1 MKKQLLFIALLG
13 FFTSLT
19 SAADLYVRDFGA
31 GGAYS
36 TVSAA
41 ITAASDGD
49 RIIIR
54 PKSGGIPYLEN
65 LVVNKSLSFV
75 SETNFA
81 KYLIQGNI
89 SITPAAGRVI
99 TFSNLNLTSGI
110 TVTAATTGGRATVNV
125 FNCAIGGDINT
136 QQSNVSLYA
145 SGNTI
150 TSSIYFTHGRI
161 TGNSCFNIGLSTSAT
176 DSSPATDDIE
186 IIANVVSYSANAID
200 FNQKNYN
207 FKVLNNFLTNGYI
220 NISAV
225 KNGGSNEI
233 RNNVVNST
241 SGSTYYPI
249 FISLSTG
256 NTGFI
261 SVLNNVLN
269 YSYTSS
275 SYKIYSA
282 STLAS
287 VYAFYNMTS
296 SSFVTT
302 GVSSQ
307 SSNVSNASITVNTST
322 YTVTGANV
330 NAGYPEDDYAD
341 IDLTRNDIGNYGG
354 SNSWANYW
362 PTSVGNKP
370 QVNYLNTPRRIFVGT
385 STMNATGAGHSK

>member
-1 MKKQLLFIALLG
+1 MKKQVLFIAIVSL
-13 FFTSLT
+13 FTTLA
-19 SAADLYVRDFGA
+19 SAADLYVRDFGS

-36 TVSAA
+36 TISAA
-41 ITAASDGD
+41 ITAATDGD

-81 KYLIQGNI
+81 KYLVQGTI
-89 SITPAAGRVI
+89 SITPVAGRVI
-99 TFSNLNLTSGI
+99 TFSNLNLTNGI

-125 FNCAIGGDINT
+125 FNSAIGADINT

-145 SGNTI
+145 SGNTV
-150 TSSIYFTHGRI
+150 TGSFYFTHGRI
-161 TGNSCFNIGLSTSAT
+161 TGNNCFNIGLSTSAI

-186 IIANVVSYSANAID
+186 IIANVVNYSANAID

-207 FKVLNNFLTNGYI
+207 FKVLNNFLPNGYI
-220 NISAV
+220 NISAI

-233 RNNVVNST
+233 RNNVVNSL

-249 FISLSTG
+249 YVSLSSG

-261 SVLNNVLN
+261 SVLNNILN
-269 YSYTSS
+269 YTMSS
-275 SYKIYSA
+275 VKVYNANSG
-282 STLAS
+282 LAS
-287 VYAFYNMTS
+287 VYAFYNMSSTTFSTS
-296 SSFVTT
+296 GIT
-302 GVSSQ
+302 SQ
-307 SSNVSNASITVNTST
+307 SSNSVSSSLVLNNTT

-341 IDLTRNDIGNYGG
+341 IDLTRNDIGNWGG
-354 SNSWANYW
+354 SNSWGNYW
-362 PTSVGNKP
+362 PSTAGNKP

>member
-13 FFTSLT
+13 LFTSLT

-81 KYLIQGNI
+81 KYLIQGTI

-99 TFSNLNLTSGI
+99 TFSNLNLTVGI
-110 TVTAATTGGRATVNV
+110 TVTAATTGGRATLNV
-125 FNCAIGGDINT
+125 FNSTLGSDLNASLANI
-136 QQSNVSLYA
+136 SLYA
-145 SGNTI
+145 SGNVI
-150 TSSIYFTHGRI
+150 TGNIYFTHGRI
-161 TGNSCFNIGLSTSAT
+161 TANNCYMIALTSGGT
-176 DSSPATDDIE
+176 DSSLATDDVE
-186 IIANVVSYSANAID
+186 IIANMSNYSANAID
-200 FNQKNYN
+200 LNQRNYN
-207 FKVLNNFLTNGYI
+207 FKVLNNFIPYGYV
-220 NISAV
+220 SVSGV

-233 RNNVVNST
+233 RNNVVNNSN
-241 SGSTYYPI
+241 GSTYPI
-249 FISLSTG
+249 YVSLSSG

-261 SVLNNVLN
+261 SVLNNILN
-269 YSYTSS
+269 YTSS
-275 SYKIYSA
+275 TVKVYNGTSA
-282 STLAS
+282 LAS
-287 VYAFYNMTS
+287 VYAFYNMSS
-296 SSFVTT
+296 SSFSTS
-302 GVSSQ
+302 GVASQ
-307 SSNVSNASITVNTST
+307 SSNVGSASITVNTST